1 MMNNPLY
8 SNLKDGQ
15 NLADNPKQQGKTDL
29 AYEVINL
36 ANQCSREQRSERQSE
51 QGEVCPLSSESN
63 VWVKV
68 AIGTTAT

>member
-29 AYEVINL
+29 AYEVIDL
-36 ANQCSREQRSERQSE
+36 ANQCSHDQRSERQRE
-51 QGEVCPLSSESN
+51 QSEVCPLSSESN
-63 VWVKV
+63 V
-68 AIGTTAT
+68 